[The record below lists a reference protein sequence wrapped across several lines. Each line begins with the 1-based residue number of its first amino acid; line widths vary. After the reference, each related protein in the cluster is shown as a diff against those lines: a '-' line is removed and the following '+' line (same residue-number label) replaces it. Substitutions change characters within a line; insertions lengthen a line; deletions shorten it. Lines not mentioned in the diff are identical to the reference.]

1 MAGLNSDT
9 PIPTE
14 ITLRQQSRCMEIAYD
29 DARYELSYEF
39 LRVLSPSAEAR
50 GHGPGQDVLQVGKR
64 DVGILRIEPVG
75 NYAIRL
81 TFSDGHSTG
90 IYSWDALREMAKD
103 YPDVWATY
111 IRNIEERGMTR
122 EG

>member
-1 MAGLNSDT
+1 MAPQDIIVRDKGQ
-9 PIPTE
+9 
-14 ITLRQQSRCMEIAYD
+14 TLVVVFAGEEPLRLTAEY
-29 DARYELSYEF
+29 
-39 LRVLSPSAEAR
+39 LRVESPSAEVQ
-50 GHGPGQDVLQVGKR
+50 GHNASQKKVVGGKR
-64 DVGILRIEPVG
+64 NVAITGVEPVG

-90 IYSWDALREMAKD
+90 IYSWDALRELAKNHA
-103 YPDVWATY
+103 DVWATY